1 MERDGKKRIIATEEK
16 EDEGEEEKVK
26 QDHDDDDEDE
36 EEEKIEK
43 FFAIIKRLREARTS
57 IANCLHEFEVSNK
70 DAKKVRVHAPAW
82 TPVFELEDFAGP
94 EKDDNAGTSYRFSM
108 KKAIGVEK
116 EEEREEK
123 GLDLNLTL

>member
-16 EDEGEEEKVK
+16 EEEEEEVK
-26 QDHDDDDEDE
+26 QDHDDGDEEE

-43 FFAIIKRLREARTS
+43 FFAIIKSLREARTW
-57 IANCLHEFEVSNK
+57 ITNCLNEFEVSNK
-70 DAKKVRVHAPAW
+70 DAKKLRVHGPAW

-108 KKAIGVEK
+108 KKAIGVGKEK
-116 EEEREEK
+116 EREEK